1 MCNIKI
7 LENGIKTPS
16 SPYKIIDVEKRII
29 PIQNLI
35 ERMKEYDKK
44 SKEPRTLAEYSKQYQ
59 ILLDAY
65 RKEVSSLER
74 EGIKWK
80 YYFLQVRRWK

>member
-7 LENGIKTPS
+7 LENGIKNPS

-65 RKEVSSLER
+65 RKEISSLER